1 MQEGTFNAGYEAAED
16 DVRLLEERDNAFG
29 DTDQGLG
36 IHPRVDE
43 QDQADEQPA
52 EAPQPEP
59 IVAGSFALYP
69 GPRGELVL
77 VTDIPGRGVERKVFP
92 RALVK
97 MMMSGPLAAMLRK
110 SLGE

>member
-1 MQEGTFNAGYEAAED
+1 MQEGDFNTGYEAAEED
-16 DVRLLEERDNAFG
+16 MRLLDERDNVFG
-29 DTDQGLG
+29 DTDQALG

-43 QDQADEQPA
+43 QDQADEQPP

-59 IVAGSFALYP
+59 IIAGSFAIYP

-77 VTDIPGRGVERKVFP
+77 VTDIPGRGIERKVFP

-97 MMMSGPLAAMLRK
+97 LMMSGPLAAMLRK
-110 SLGE
+110 QLD